1 MSGNERVSDLSDYKL
16 KKLWESSEPERSK
29 GAFDVWKARRHQ
41 AQSDLFWLCQLLGY
55 AVSEKAH
62 RDIIE
67 SFFLKKNPEI
77 PLDDLSGE
85 KQDRLLFAPR
95 DSYKSSIANAD
106 DVQWVICYPN
116 VKLAVQSS
124 KIDRAAGFV
133 DEIKNF
139 FLSVEDGDGNLTLTR
154 FQVLFPEHVLP
165 ERSRGASGSFT
176 TPARTRYSK
185 EPTVQALSIE
195 ESKASG
201 HYNKGRND
209 DVISESNS
217 GFDSTPEARTIVGKK
232 LIESR
237 NLFDTILYIGT
248 PQWDDDGYA
257 MLQENL
263 GDTLTVVVKAAWE
276 VKNASATKPEAD
288 LNEADYDLLFPYDA
302 RGKAKLTY
310 KVLRSSQRANPD
322 SFKTQQLC
330 QTTKQKRVHI
340 TEGMVR
346 AHILSA
352 GYESFERTPVISTWD
367 LGYALDN
374 RDFSVGSAGFRDSMK
389 GAILLDSARGRWKKD
404 ELCRVMAEQAVRL
417 RVQIIFIEDSQ
428 GARWLEDDI
437 KRTLQE
443 VGATTTQIIYFT
455 ISTEPN
461 AKQTRF
467 EDIHNALKADQLWFS
482 TDIPKAQLDYICHE
496 LSHFKYRVQ
505 RQKDDLSDSIGHLLK
520 KLQEPIETTRREL
533 PASPAQMIL
542 QEKMLRQLVY
552 GTTDSPKDRPELEP
566 AWGYR
571 VEELKSEPLKEFDG
585 ALSIR
590 RRVFVPIK
598 IKQSEE
604 RKRKCRM

>member
-1 MSGNERVSDLSDYKL
+1 MPGTEKVGDLSEYKL
-16 KKLWESSEPERSK
+16 RKLWESSEPERSK
-29 GAFDVWKARRHQ
+29 DAFEVWKTRRHQ
-41 AQSDLFWLCQLLGY
+41 AKVDLFWLCQLLGY
-55 AVSEKAH
+55 AVTEKAH
-62 RDIIE
+62 RDISE
-67 SFFLKKNPEI
+67 SFFLKKNPDL

-95 DSYKSSIANAD
+95 DSYKSSVANAD

-116 VKLAVQSS
+116 IKLAVQSS

-139 FLSVEDGDGNLTLTR
+139 FLSVEDKDGNLTLTR

-176 TPARTRYSK
+176 TPARARYSK

-217 GFDSTPEARTIVGKK
+217 GYDSTPEARAIVGKK

-263 GDTLTVVVKAAWE
+263 GDALTVVVKAAWE
-276 VKNASATKPEAD
+276 VKDPSATKPEAD
-288 LNEADYDLLFPYDA
+288 LGEADYDLLFPYDG

-310 KVLRSSQRANPD
+310 RVLQSSQRANPD

-340 TEGMVR
+340 SEGMVR
-346 AHILSA
+346 AHILSG
-352 GYESFERTPVISTWD
+352 GYESFERSPVIATWD

-374 RDFSVGSAGFRDSMK
+374 RDFSVGSAGFRDAMK
-389 GAILLDSARGRWKKD
+389 GAILLDSARGRWNKPD
-404 ELCRVMAEQAVRL
+404 LCKVMAEQAARF

-428 GARWLEDDI
+428 GARWLEVDI
-437 KRTLQE
+437 KRALQDA
-443 VGATTTQIIYFT
+443 GAVTTRIVYFT
-455 ISTEPN
+455 ISTERN
-461 AKQTRF
+461 AKQVRF

-482 TDIPKAQLDYICHE
+482 ADIPKAQLDYIAHE

-505 RQKDDLSDSIGHLLK
+505 RQRDDLSDSIGHLLK
-520 KLQEPIETTRREL
+520 KLQEPIETIPKDL

-542 QEKMLRQLVY
+542 AEKQLRDLVY
-552 GTTDSPKDRPELEP
+552 GSSAAEKLSPHWNQGDSSRFPKPQF
-566 AWGYR
+566 
-571 VEELKSEPLKEFDG
+571 EEVLTEFEG
-585 ALSIR
+585 SP
-590 RRVFVPIK
+590 VFRNS
-598 IKQSEE
+598 QEYLYGSQN
-604 RKRKCRM
+604 

>member
-1 MSGNERVSDLSDYKL
+1 MSGTEKVGELSEYKL
-16 KKLWESSEPERSK
+16 RKLWGLSEPERSK
-29 GAFDVWKARRHQ
+29 DAFEVWKARRHQ
-41 AQSDLFWLCQLLGY
+41 AKVDLFWLCQLLGY

-62 RDIIE
+62 RYIVE
-67 SFFLKKNPEI
+67 TFFLKKSPDV

-124 KIDRAAGFV
+124 KIDRAAGFT

-139 FLSVEDGDGNLTLTR
+139 FLSVEDGEGNLTLTR

-209 DVISESNS
+209 DVISEANS
-217 GFDSTPEARTIVGKK
+217 GYDSTPEARAIVGKK

-263 GDTLTVVVKAAWE
+263 GDALTVVVKAAWE
-276 VKNASATKPEAD
+276 VKDASATKPETD
-288 LNEADYDLLFPYDA
+288 LGEADYDLLFPFDG

-310 KVLRSSQRANPD
+310 KVLRGYQRANPD
-322 SFKTQQLC
+322 SFRTQQLC

-346 AHILSA
+346 AHILP
-352 GYESFERTPVISTWD
+352 GGHECFERTPVISTWD
-367 LGYALDN
+367 LGYALDA

-389 GAILLDSARGRWKKD
+389 GAILLDSARGRWKKED
-404 ELCRVMAEQAVRL
+404 LCRMMGEQAVRL
-417 RVQIIFIEDSQ
+417 RVQVIFIEDSQ

-437 KRTLQE
+437 KKALQE
-443 VGATTTQIIYFT
+443 VGATTTQIVYFT
-455 ISTEPN
+455 ISTESN
-461 AKQTRF
+461 AKQIRF

-482 TDIPKAQLDYICHE
+482 ADIPKAQLDYICHE

-505 RQKDDLSDSIGHLLK
+505 RQKDDLSDSIGYLLK
-520 KLQEPIETTRREL
+520 KLAEPIETTPKEL

-542 QEKMLRQLVY
+542 AEKQLRDLVY
-552 GTTDSPKDRPELEP
+552 GSSAEEKLSLHWNQGDSSRFSKPEF
-566 AWGYR
+566 
-571 VEELKSEPLKEFDG
+571 EEVLTEFDG
-585 ALSIR
+585 AP
-590 RRVFVPIK
+590 VFK
-598 IKQSEE
+598 NSQEYLYG
-604 RKRKCRM
+604 RQN